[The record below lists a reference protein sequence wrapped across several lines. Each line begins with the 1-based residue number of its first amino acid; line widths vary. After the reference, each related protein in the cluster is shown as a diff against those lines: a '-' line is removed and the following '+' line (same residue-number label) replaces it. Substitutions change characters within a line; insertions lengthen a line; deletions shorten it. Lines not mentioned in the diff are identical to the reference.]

1 MIAVMVTGL
10 KMPKN
15 CCFCTFERRK
25 MCVASMHPVTD
36 EERRPYAKR
45 VSWCP
50 LKEINLREV
59 KDEN

>member
-1 MIAVMVTGL
+1 
-10 KMPKN
+10 
-15 CCFCTFERRK
+15 